1 MRQSNTEGRIMM
13 RVFVVSALVA
23 VVVLGCC
30 CRRCQGQEVAKAEV
44 AKPVVMTSTD
54 VAQWKQ
60 DLFDGL
66 NQIKQNPYNTVA
78 DLLLVNGF
86 GLKTIPKGKDTVEVT
101 ADNKAKMDN
110 VVKSLK
116 AVLGF
121 AIIQQAQVIA
131 ENREAVD
138 AAIASA
144 TDTITDERTRKAF
157 LQKAILLRGE

>member
-1 MRQSNTEGRIMM
+1 MRA
-13 RVFVVSALVA
+13 FVVAVLVA
-23 VVVLGCC
+23 VVMLGCY
-30 CRRCQGQEVAKAEV
+30 CRRCQGQEIDKAEV

-54 VAQWKQ
+54 VAAWKQ

-86 GLKTIPKGKDTVEVT
+86 GLKTIPKGKETVEVT
-101 ADNKAKMDN
+101 ADNKAKMDS
-110 VVKSLK
+110 VITSIK

-144 TDTITDERTRKAF
+144 TETISDEKTRRAF